1 MIDKGYIDT
10 GIVGSYLYP
19 ESFSDEVEA
28 LLQSIAICC
37 ISHLT
42 EVEFYSLSA
51 RKMRTGQFTEAQVR
65 HAMMKFDSLLEQGY
79 FQRVAVV
86 PDDYKRSKYYLSGLN
101 TTLRTLDSLHIAI
114 AERLGATL
122 ITSDRIQAEGADHFG
137 IAVRRVGIQSA

>member
-1 MIDKGYIDT
+1 MIDKGYVDT

-19 ESFSDEVEA
+19 ESFSDEVESV
-28 LLQSIAICC
+28 LQSIAVCS

-51 RKMRTGQFTEAQVR
+51 RKMRTGQCTEAQVR
-65 HAMMKFDSLLEQGY
+65 HAIMKFDSLLEQGY
-79 FQRVAVV
+79 FHRVAVS
-86 PDDYKRSKYYLSGLN
+86 PDDYRRSKYYLSGLN
-101 TTLRTLDSLHIAI
+101 TNLRTLDALHIAM

-137 IAVRRVGIQSA
+137 VAVMRVGI